1 MQTLDMRVSNMR
13 HEVGIQHRNRN
24 RGTNAMQNGYVMP
37 QTNATPEK
45 KRKKKKQIAK
55 KKKRKIVSHN

>member
-1 MQTLDMRVSNMR
+1 MR

-37 QTNATPEK
+37 QINATPEK
-45 KRKKKKQIAK
+45 KRKKKKKANKSLKMKNQK
-55 KKKRKIVSHN
+55 KKKKIVSHN